1 MLSLRE
7 GRWGCHVEFTRR
19 EALTTIQ
26 ELGRL
31 RVHYREHYPGVLGNA
46 MVAVRSAEDLRQ
58 LVDGMTPRPE
68 GFLYNVR
75 VDVTQDLW
83 EAVFVPWAD

>member
-1 MLSLRE
+1 
-7 GRWGCHVEFTRR
+7 
-19 EALTTIQ
+19 
-26 ELGRL
+26 
-31 RVHYREHYPGVLGNA
+31 